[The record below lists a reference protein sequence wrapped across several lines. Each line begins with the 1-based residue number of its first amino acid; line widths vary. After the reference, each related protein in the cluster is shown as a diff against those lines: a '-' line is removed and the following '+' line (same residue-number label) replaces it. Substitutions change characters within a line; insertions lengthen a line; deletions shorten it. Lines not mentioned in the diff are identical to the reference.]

1 MKLNGILNAKKK
13 LTICLILSTGI
24 MTVVGLTVIFLPL
37 LFKSVLPEGLLTS
50 IQVILIPVAACISG
64 LICLTGIK
72 KLTNSLAKYSNEAEN
87 LIVCGNIAS
96 KSNVDE
102 EITKDFDAF
111 TSVAQSLTND
121 LEALSTNID
130 KGNTGFKIDS
140 NKYKGFYNTV
150 CEVVNDIVKKQT
162 TVINEITTSLQEINK
177 GNFSIDPKTAN
188 FNSGL
193 SKEIGTLKETLQK
206 ISYKAEHISD
216 NITSFTEKSDE
227 TYKNLDGE
235 FKKIVTSLD
244 VAVASVRKK
253 MHWYETLLDSIPF
266 PISVT
271 DMDMKWTFINKP
283 VEGLLGIKRNDI
295 LGKHCSNWNA
305 NICNTQNCGITCL
318 KNGKEITYF
327 QQMGMDFQVN
337 INYLYDENHNKIG
350 HIEVVQDISQLKAVE
365 SKNHLAEQV
374 KDACKAFISVASSL
388 ADTSQQTAAG
398 ATQQSE
404 FMEKLSFA
412 IESLLSKANTTSEVA
427 KQASLVT
434 AEIKSKAQLGSTQ
447 MNNMLQS
454 VNEMSEANRSIFNI
468 IKKIEDIA
476 FQTNLLALNASVEA
490 ARAGQA
496 GKGFSVV
503 AEEVRNLASKSAE
516 AAKDSNALISNSL
529 EKAAVSE
536 RIVHDTSESFGNI
549 FSGIID
555 CDESTHSIVN
565 ASSEQISIIE
575 QINSEIEKIVDTVM
589 QNTAIAEESAS
600 ASEELSSQALVL
612 ESLVTEFATSDI

>member
-1 MKLNGILNAKKK
+1 MKLNGFLNVKKK
-13 LTICLILSTGI
+13 LTLGLVLSTVI
-24 MTVVGLTVIFLPL
+24 MTVVGLAVIFLPVL
-37 LFKSVLPEGLLTS
+37 LKSVVPEGLLIA
-50 IQVILIPVAACISG
+50 IQVIMIPVAACIAFLIG
-64 LICLTGIK
+64 LSAIKSLT
-72 KLTNSLAKYSNEAEN
+72 TTLAKYSNEAES
-87 LIVCGNIAS
+87 LIVNGNITT

-111 TSVAQSLTND
+111 TSVATSLTKD
-121 LEALSTNID
+121 LETLQTEIENGSKDCRIE
-130 KGNTGFKIDS
+130 S
-140 NKYKGFYNTV
+140 QKYKGFYNTV
-150 CEVVNDIVKKQT
+150 CETVNKIVQSQT
-162 TVINEITTSLQEINK
+162 AILNEGVNTLKEINK
-177 GNFSIDPKTAN
+177 GNFPAENKTGISN
-188 FNSGL
+188 NSL
-193 SKEIGTLKETLQK
+193 LKEIHTLKETLQM
-206 ISYKAEHISD
+206 ISDKAAHLSD
-216 NITSFTEKSDE
+216 NIISFNENTQEPD
-227 TYKNLDGE
+227 KNLNGE
-235 FKKIVTSLD
+235 FRNIVTALD
-244 VAVASVRKK
+244 DAASAVKQK
-253 MHWYETLLDSIPF
+253 IHWYESMLDSIPF

-283 VEGLLGIKRNDI
+283 VENMLGIKRAEV
-295 LGKHCSNWNA
+295 LGKHCSTWNA
-305 NICNTQNCGITCL
+305 NICKTSNCGITCL
-318 KNGKEITYF
+318 NNGKEITYF

-337 INYLYDENHNKIG
+337 INYLYDANFKKIG
-350 HIEVVQDISQLKAVE
+350 HIEVVQDISRLKAVE

-374 KDACKAFISVASSL
+374 KDSCKAFISVASTL

-398 ATQQSE
+398 ATEQSE
-404 FMEKLSFA
+404 FMEKLSTA
-412 IESLLSKANTTSEVA
+412 IESLLTKANTTSEVA
-427 KQASLVT
+427 RQASLTT

-447 MNNMLQS
+447 MNKMLQS

-496 GKGFSVV
+496 GKGFAVV

-529 EKAAVSE
+529 EKASVSE

-565 ASSEQISIIE
+565 ASSEQITIIE
-575 QINSEIEKIVDTVM
+575 QINSEIDKIVETVM

-612 ESLVTEFATSDI
+612 ESLVTEFAISEI